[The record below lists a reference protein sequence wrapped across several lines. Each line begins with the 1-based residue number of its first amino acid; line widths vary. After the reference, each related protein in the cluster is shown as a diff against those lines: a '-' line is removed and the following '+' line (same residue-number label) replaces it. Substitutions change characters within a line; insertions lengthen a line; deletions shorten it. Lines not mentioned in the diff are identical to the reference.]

1 MATKFLNGVDLASQK
16 IVNLASP
23 SAAADAVN
31 KSYVDN
37 ALAGLQWK
45 ASCRAAT
52 TTTGTLATAYA
63 NGSVIDG
70 VTLVTGTAYANGSVI
85 DGVTLVTGDRIL
97 LKNQATGSENGFY
110 TVNASGAPTRSTDAD
125 GAGELVANA
134 TVFVSEGTVNADTA
148 WTCTTNGAIT
158 VGTTATAYA
167 QFGGGGSAYTAGNGL
182 GLSANQFSVTAGTG
196 ITSGANVA
204 IDTAVVVRKYAA
216 LIGDG
221 STTAITVTHS
231 LNTRDVHV
239 AIYDAATF
247 AVVYADVVNTTVNTV
262 TVSFATAP
270 TASAYRVVVFG

>member
-52 TTTGTLATAYA
+52 TTTGTLA
-63 NGSVIDG
+63 
-70 VTLVTGTAYANGSVI
+70 TAYANGSVI

-158 VGTTATAYA
+158 IGTTATAYA